1 MWCGG
6 FLSGLLPGA
15 LFCPLFSALEIA
27 ASVWVNLASKGG
39 DCMTSFCLEQPL
51 GLPLQ
56 GMLEALEARVIISS
70 VWRQEEWGLAFPRLS
85 VALLT

>member
-1 MWCGG
+1 
-6 FLSGLLPGA
+6 
-15 LFCPLFSALEIA
+15 
-27 ASVWVNLASKGG
+27 
-39 DCMTSFCLEQPL
+39 MTSFCLEQPL